1 MRPVLPGP
9 VSVRHLVYVG
19 SALLAIQAA
28 GIAGFMLILGDG
40 FVDALYRTVVLIST
54 VGLDTIPTTAAA
66 KVFSAF
72 LIFAGVALFLYVVG
86 LVVQLIVSGVVSGTW
101 QGRRERRS
109 VDKLGGHY
117 LICGYGRVGRRV
129 ADEFRRAGVPFVVID
144 ESPAAAAAARERGD
158 RVIEASAT
166 DDDVLRRAGIERARG
181 LAACV
186 DTDAENLYI
195 VLSARELS
203 SELLIVARASSED
216 AATKLRRGGA
226 DRVVTPYAIAGREL
240 ATLVLKPQVS
250 AFLDVIASGAG
261 GPEIRLEQI
270 EVTAASGRA
279 GASLRELRLREQ
291 TGATVI
297 AHRRGGQE
305 FDTRPDPDLRLEEGH
320 ILIGVGAPDAVR
332 ALEEL
337 FSSRGAVA

>member
-1 MRPVLPGP
+1 MSRNP
-9 VSVRHLVYVG
+9 VSVRHLAYV
-19 SALLAIQAA
+19 AVTMLAIHAA
-28 GIAGFMLILGDG
+28 GVAGFMVILDDG

-54 VGLDTIPTTAAA
+54 VGLDTIPATAGA
-66 KVFSAF
+66 KVFSVF
-72 LIFAGVALFLYVVG
+72 VIFAGVALFLYVVG

-101 QGRRERRS
+101 QERRERRS
-109 VDKLGGHY
+109 VDNLEGHY

-129 ADEFRRAGVPFVVID
+129 ADEFRAAGVPFVAID
-144 ESPAAAAAARERGD
+144 ESPGAAAVARERGD
-158 RVIEASAT
+158 RVIESTAT

-181 LAACV
+181 LVACV
-186 DTDAENLYI
+186 GTDAENLYI

-203 SELLIVARASSED
+203 GSLLIVARASDED

-250 AFLDVIASGAG
+250 AFLEVITSGSG
-261 GPEIRLEQI
+261 SPEIRLEQLD
-270 EVTAASGRA
+270 VTAACGRA
-279 GASLRELRLREQ
+279 GRSLRELRIREE

-297 AHRRGGQE
+297 AHRRPGLG
-305 FDTRPDPDLRLEEGH
+305 FDTRPDPDLRLEEGDV
-320 ILIGVGAPDAVR
+320 LIGVGTPDAIR

-337 FSSRGAVA
+337 FSPREAIA